1 MKAEKIK
8 YNQMTDQEIVMRILA
23 DPSDEVAAYFL
34 LHNRYRPLVCKCC
47 IRIFKDLRWLRDC
60 EQELF
65 IYLKGN
71 DKKWNKLRGISDFK
85 ALGGWMSQTVYHRI
99 EEIKPK
105 LEGKIA
111 NIISIDN
118 EADNG
123 KTKIQL
129 PDLGF
134 EDYERQEKRLQVI
147 EAIMLLKSKDQKLVI
162 IKTLKGYHSKE
173 IAEMLN
179 QKWKA
184 EGIVKIDKGKV
195 IIASP
200 GYVNV
205 LRQRAIKELKVIIK
219 TNNIIHKNTA
229 HEHNK

>member
-23 DPSDEVAAYFL
+23 EPSDEDAAYFL

-47 IRIFKDLRWLRDC
+47 ISTFKDLRWLKDC
-60 EQELF
+60 EHELF

-71 DKKWNKLRGISDFK
+71 DKNWNKLRGISDYR
-85 ALGGWMSQTVYHRI
+85 ALGGWMRQTVYHRI

-105 LEGKIA
+105 LAGKID
-111 NIISIDN
+111 NVTSIDN
-118 EADNG
+118 EEDNG

-129 PDLGF
+129 PDQGV
-134 EDYERQEKRLQVI
+134 EEYEHQEKRLQVI
-147 EAIMLLKSKDQKLVI
+147 EAIALLKNKDQKMVI

-173 IAEMLN
+173 IAEMLD

-195 IIASP
+195 IIPSP

-205 LRQRAIKELKVIIK
+205 LRQRAIKELKAII
-219 TNNIIHKNTA
+219 NNKQYNS
-229 HEHNK
+229 